1 MGNMEIR
8 KDIQY
13 NDNNYDTIQTKHIL
27 IWELKP

>member
-13 NDNNYDTIQTKHIL
+13 NDNNYDTNKRNTY
-27 IWELKP
+27 

>member
-8 KDIQY
+8 ND
-13 NDNNYDTIQTKHIL
+13 NDNNYDTIQTKQIL

>member
-13 NDNNYDTIQTKHIL
+13 NDNNYDTNKRNTY
-27 IWELKP
+27 WYEN